1 MAPLTPLV
9 RPATFFAERDLDGL
23 RILVVLGAVGIG
35 LFVLYF
41 AGGWILADRIDGTV
55 SVDNP
60 DRPSDTFCEGDLQV
74 VDQSDCDQPRTIEKN
89 VDSLLWRAWGKTAG
103 TLLVGFPILWLLIG
117 ILLHVGAWL
126 AGGENGIFPSFAVAA
141 WGLVPSLVS
150 GIVGILILY
159 VTFDPITVTPAN
171 QGTVLETATESL
183 RGVGSN
189 GWILS
194 LVASVWTAVIWRFGL
209 EYRNGISDVEAWSVA
224 GSVAAF
230 LFVIGL
236 G

>member
-9 RPATFFAERDLDGL
+9 RPAAF
-23 RILVVLGAVGIG
+23 
-35 LFVLYF
+35 
-41 AGGWILADRIDGTV
+41 
-55 SVDNP
+55 
-60 DRPSDTFCEGDLQV
+60 
-74 VDQSDCDQPRTIEKN
+74 
-89 VDSLLWRAWGKTAG
+89 
-103 TLLVGFPILWLLIG
+103 
-117 ILLHVGAWL
+117 
-126 AGGENGIFPSFAVAA
+126 
-141 WGLVPSLVS
+141 
-150 GIVGILILY
+150 
-159 VTFDPITVTPAN
+159 VTFDPITVAPAN

-209 EYRNGISDVEAWSVA
+209 EYRNGISNVAAWSVA